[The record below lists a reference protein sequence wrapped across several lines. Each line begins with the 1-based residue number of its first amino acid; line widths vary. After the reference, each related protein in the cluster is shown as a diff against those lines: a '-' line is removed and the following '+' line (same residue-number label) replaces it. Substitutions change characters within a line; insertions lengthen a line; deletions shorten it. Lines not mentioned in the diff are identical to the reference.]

1 VSISPAVPDVG
12 TPIARPP
19 ETPAAT
25 PSAGLAHHLRE
36 LVRPYRPRLVA
47 IGVLVL
53 TAAVL
58 EVVPPLVV
66 RHVIDSDLARG
77 DTSGLGVAA
86 ALYLAAATGVA
97 TASAAYGYLSA
108 TVAQRS
114 LASLRTRLFAHLL
127 ALPMSYHD
135 RTPRGESI
143 SRATADVDAIDDLFS
158 SSVATL
164 LGEVVRLATVAV
176 AMVALSPV
184 LAAAA
189 ALVVPPLVL
198 ITNVL
203 RRRVRDA
210 ERTTRAAV
218 GTVNAELAED
228 LAGVEVIR
236 AFGRQRQF
244 DDRFRRALR
253 SWLRAGN
260 RSLLFNAFY
269 APVLGILAAAV
280 TALLLWLGGRD
291 AFAAIGVSIGTL
303 TAFVLLFARFF
314 TPLTN
319 VGDEWQTVQAALAG
333 AERVFAVLELPTDPP
348 AAHGPS
354 AGPAT
359 PESQAAVAP
368 RPPTRKAPEVLLRE
382 VTFGYE
388 PGRPVLDRVDLA
400 VPPGRHVAVVGRTGA
415 GKSTILSLA
424 AGLYTPWSGS
434 VRLAGTDPS
443 RLDDRSRRALIG
455 YVPQSVD
462 LFSGTVADNL
472 TVGDPT
478 VSRAQVQRAAHIAG
492 ADTFITA
499 LPDGYDTELADTGRG
514 DGVQLSAGQRQLLA
528 LARALVTAPPVLL
541 LDEATSVVDGA
552 GDAAFRRALH
562 ERVLPEG
569 TAVLTVAH
577 RLATARQADHVL
589 LIDDGRVVEQGEPSV
604 LLSAGSRF
612 ADLAALEEAGWDWQ
626 DDPDAQ
632 EVNAR
637 DRPVPG
643 QG

>member
-1 VSISPAVPDVG
+1 VSTPPVVTDVP
-12 TPIARPP
+12 PPPARPR
-19 ETPAAT
+19 EAAAAT
-25 PSAGLAHHLRE
+25 PSAALAHHLRE
-36 LVRPYRPRLVA
+36 VVRPYRLRLSAV
-47 IGVLVL
+47 GVLVL
-53 TAAVL
+53 AAAVL

-66 RHVIDSDLARG
+66 RHVIDSDLTRG
-77 DTSGLGVAA
+77 DTGGLGAA
-86 ALYLAAATGVA
+86 AVLYLAAATGVA
-97 TASAAYGYLSA
+97 TASAAYGYLAA

-114 LASLRTRLFAHLL
+114 LAALRTRLFAHLL

-176 AMVALSPV
+176 AMVVLSPV

-244 DDRFRRALR
+244 DNRFRRALR
-253 SWLRAGN
+253 GWLRAGN
-260 RSLLFNAFY
+260 RSVLFNAFY
-269 APVLGILAAAV
+269 APVLGVLAAAV

-319 VGDEWQTVQAALAG
+319 LGDEWQTVQAALAG
-333 AERVFAVLELPTDPP
+333 AERVFAVLELPTDRPAPP
-348 AAHGPS
+348 ATS
-354 AGPAT
+354 ADPAT
-359 PESQAAVAP
+359 PEPHAAAAR
-368 RPPTRKAPEVLLRE
+368 RPPPTEAPPVLLRE

-388 PGRPVLDRVDLA
+388 PGRPVLDTVDLT
-400 VPPGRHVAVVGRTGA
+400 VPAGRHVAVVGRTGA

-443 RLDDRSRRALIG
+443 RLDDRSRRDLIG
-455 YVPQSVD
+455 YVPQTVD
-462 LFSGTVADNL
+462 LFSGTVADNI

-478 VSRAQVQRAAHIAG
+478 VSAALVERAAHIAG

-514 DGVQLSAGQRQLLA
+514 HGVQLSAGQRQLLA

-552 GDAAFRRALH
+552 SDAAFRQALQ
-562 ERVLPEG
+562 ERVLPGG

-577 RLATARQADHVL
+577 RLATARKADHVVL
-589 LIDDGRVVEQGEPSV
+589 VDDGQIVEQGDPCV
-604 LLSAGSRF
+604 LLRGPSRF
-612 ADLAALEEAGWDWQ
+612 ADLVALEEAGWDWQ
-626 DDPDAQ
+626 SGNP
-632 EVNAR
+632 R
-637 DRPVPG
+637 SDRSTPSR
-643 QG
+643 